1 MIDLD
6 YIYTSE
12 LPNRN
17 ANSVHVTHFSEALS
31 TEFNFRLFAYIKN
44 NKSSVYKHYAIRK
57 NFNIEEL
64 HLNKYLNIIFLLV
77 TKKLK
82 KNIYVR
88 DFFCALILALFGKN
102 VIWEAH
108 IYSDKL
114 IYKIAYKFASIFNF
128 FFKIVV
134 ITEAL
139 KEKHLS
145 NFKYECLEVL
155 PDGCRTQID
164 IKNHSKKSKLNIG
177 YVGSFHKGK
186 GVETIIKIAE
196 KVPEH
201 NFIIVG
207 GTNKKIF
214 NLKKTATSNIKFK
227 GYLNQ
232 SHLPMIYKDLDI
244 ALLPNMPSVRIF
256 DSGQEIGGVTS
267 PLKLFEYFSYGIP
280 IIASDLDVLKEVLNS
295 NNSILVQFDDI
306 KMWCEAIKKLENI
319 ELREKLSNNGL
330 EELKLKYSWSVRAV
344 KVKKFFL

>member
-17 ANSVHVTHFSEALS
+17 ANSVHVVHFSEALS
-31 TEFNFRLFAYIKN
+31 SQFNFRLFAYIKN
-44 NKSSVYKHYAIRK
+44 NQTSIYDHYAVRNK
-57 NFNIEEL
+57 FTIEEL
-64 HLNKYLNIIFLLV
+64 HLNKYLNIIYLIV

-88 DFFCALILALFGKN
+88 DFYCALILAIFRKN

-108 IYSDKL
+108 LYSDRL
-114 IYKIAYKFASIFNF
+114 LYKIAYKFASIFNL
-128 FFKIVV
+128 FFKVVV
-134 ITEAL
+134 ITRAL

-145 NFKYECLEVL
+145 NFKYECLEIL

-164 IKNHSKKSKLNIG
+164 IKKHSRKSKLNIG

-196 KVPEH
+196 NVPEH
-201 NFIIVG
+201 NFIIAG
-207 GTNKKIF
+207 GTNEKISS
-214 NLKKTATSNIKFK
+214 LKKTSTSNTKFT

-232 SHLPMIYKDLDI
+232 NYLPKLYKDLDI
-244 ALLPNMPSVRIF
+244 ALLPNMPSVKIF

-267 PLKLFEYFSYGIP
+267 PLKLFEYFSFGIP
-280 IIASDLDVLKEVLNS
+280 IIASNLDVLKEVLNS
-295 NNSILVQFDDI
+295 NNSILVQFDDV
-306 KMWCEAIKKLENI
+306 KMWCDAIKKLENI
-319 ELREKLSNNGL
+319 ELRERLSNNGL
-330 EELKLKYSWSVRAV
+330 KELRVKYSWSVRAA
-344 KVKKFFL
+344 KIKNFFK